1 MHLPAAGVPPEDA
14 PMTKDELRREMRLR
28 LRSLRGREE
37 KSRALAE
44 VIAVHPAFARSGQI
58 AIFAPLPSE
67 PDVELL
73 WEKRSSGF
81 CYPRVVGS
89 EIEFISAHSLAD
101 LKPSPWHPA
110 VREPA
115 AADARIVAPEEIS
128 LLLVPGLAF
137 TRDGHRLGRGGG
149 FYDRF
154 LARLPASAFK
164 IGVCFDLQ
172 VVASLATES
181 HDQLVNAV
189 ATESG
194 LLLR

>member
-1 MHLPAAGVPPEDA
+1 MHLPAAAVPPEDA
-14 PMTKDELRREMRLR
+14 RMTKDELRREMRLR
-28 LRSLRGREE
+28 LRTLAGREE

-44 VIAVHPAFARSGQI
+44 AVAAHPAFTRSSQI

-73 WEKRSSGF
+73 WVKRVRGF
-81 CYPRVVGS
+81 CYPRVIGS
-89 EIEFISAHSLAD
+89 EIEFVAVGSLAD
-101 LKPSPWHPA
+101 LTPSPWHPA

-115 AADARIVAPEEIS
+115 AAYARIVAPEEIG

-154 LARLPASAFK
+154 LARLPTSAFK
-164 IGVCFDLQ
+164 LGVCFDLQ

-181 HDQLVNAV
+181 HDQLVDAV

-194 LLLR
+194 LLSR